1 MPDSIFLYLMTA
13 LYIVAG
19 ANHFINPK
27 FYLRIIPP
35 ALPFPSAINY
45 LSGALE
51 IIFALLLIPD
61 STRSWGARLLIL
73 LLIAVFPANIQ
84 MSITYY
90 QKQYRYFW
98 LTILRLPLQGLLIW
112 WAWLYTRQ

>member
-1 MPDSIFLYLMTA
+1 MPDSIFLYIMTA

-27 FYLRIIPP
+27 FYLRIIPA
-35 ALPFPSAINY
+35 ALPFHKGINY

-51 IIFALLLIPD
+51 IILALLLIPE
-61 STRSWGARLLIL
+61 STRSWGAWLLIL

-84 MSITYY
+84 MSVTYY
-90 QKQYRYFW
+90 RKHYRYFW
-98 LTILRLPLQGLLIW
+98 LTILRLPLQ
-112 WAWLYTRQ
+112 